1 MRGGLVTMLKI
12 KSSPVEENKDTK
24 SGVVNSSTEIEKL
37 KRKLYTD
44 PVLGCRNRAAFE
56 EMSKDYSGVGTYFSI
71 DINNLKFVN
80 DNFSHE
86 KGDELLKIVADIGV
100 SIWGDNFFKIG
111 GDEDGVY
118 YPEVIPVEQCES
130 WMEQFKDLVEK
141 ADEEHPDF
149 PVAAAIGY
157 SFSNLGVDLK
167 TIINEADQMMYEN
180 KRAYKESHPEYD
192 MRRAKVTVDT
202 VKQAIEDG
210 TFHEYVEQMRAEQG
224 VEPKPKPVL
233 EEIDENFDAVEEDVA
248 EDTKDMW
255 SNLGVEIDESV
266 DSVAEDELPAP
277 VNKAPISSVPEV
289 YEDLSAAG
297 DEEAYRQEEFANKVN
312 PILHETTKK
321 AVAEAVKAQN
331 DKMKLEV
338 SEVLQDEVSYRLGKY
353 EKRRKRRD
361 LKEKIGFC
369 IKGVVIIVVFLIIF
383 GNAQI
388 RLRISLVAKDAGE
401 LISDLL
407 QGKEASSNKL
417 VEDLFKDWGSD
428 INKVNTVDTT
438 KDKGFDINSEEG
450 AENNE

>member
-1 MRGGLVTMLKI
+1 MALKVRD
-12 KSSPVEENKDTK
+12 PNNKTK
-24 SGVVNSSTEIEKL
+24 DVDVKVNISGVVDEVEEL
-37 KRKLYTD
+37 KKKLYTD
-44 PVLGCRNRAAFE
+44 PVLDCRNRAAFE

-130 WMEQFKDLVEK
+130 WMKHFKDLIEK

-157 SFSNLGVDLK
+157 SFSDSGVDLK

-192 MRRAKVTVDT
+192 MRRARVTVDT

-210 TFHEYVEQMRAEQG
+210 TFHEYVEQMRAEKG
-224 VEPKPKPVL
+224 EEPKPKPVL
-233 EEIDENFDAVEEDVA
+233 EEIDENFDTVEEDTS
-248 EDTKDMW
+248 EDMKDMW
-255 SNLGVEIDESV
+255 QSSGVEIDETV
-266 DSVAEDELPAP
+266 DSIAEDELPAP
-277 VNKAPISSVPEV
+277 VKKAPISSVPEV
-289 YEDLSAAG
+289 YEDLSAG
-297 DEEAYRQEEFANKVN
+297 NEEEAYRQEEFANKVN

-321 AVAEAVKAQN
+321 AVSEAVKAQN
-331 DKMKLEV
+331 DRVKLEI
-338 SEVLQDEVSYRLGKY
+338 SEVLQDEVSSRLSKY
-353 EKRRKRRD
+353 ERRRRRRD

-369 IKGVVIIVVFLIIF
+369 IKGVVLIIVFLIIF

-401 LISDLL
+401 MISDLL
-407 QGKEASSNKL
+407 RGKDTSSNKL
-417 VEDLFKDWGSD
+417 VEDLFRDLGDD
-428 INKVNTVDTT
+428 INNVNTIDTT
-438 KDKGFDINSEEG
+438 KDKGFNMEEG
-450 AENNE
+450 AESNE

>member
-1 MRGGLVTMLKI
+1 MLKI
-12 KSSPVEENKDTK
+12 KSSPAEENKSTK
-24 SGVVNSSTEIEKL
+24 SGVVDSTTEIEELRK
-37 KRKLYTD
+37 KLYTD

-130 WMEQFKDLVEK
+130 WMKHFKDLIEK

-157 SFSNLGVDLK
+157 SFSNSGVDLK
-167 TIINEADQMMYEN
+167 TIINEADLMMYEN

-192 MRRAKVTVDT
+192 MRRARVTVDT

-210 TFHEYVEQMRAEQG
+210 TFHEYVEQMRAEKG
-224 VEPKPKPVL
+224 EEPKPKPVL
-233 EEIDENFDAVEEDVA
+233 EEIDETVDAVAD
-248 EDTKDMW
+248 DD
-255 SNLGVEIDESV
+255 
-266 DSVAEDELPAP
+266 LPAP
-277 VNKAPISSVPEV
+277 VKKAPISSIPEV
-289 YEDLSAAG
+289 YEDLSAG
-297 DEEAYRQEEFANKVN
+297 NEEEAYRQEEFANKIN

-331 DKMKLEV
+331 DKTKLEI
-338 SEVLQDEVSYRLGKY
+338 SEVLQDEVSSRLSKY
-353 EKRRKRRD
+353 ERRRRRRD

-369 IKGVVIIVVFLIIF
+369 IKGVVFILAFLIIF

-401 LISDLL
+401 IISDLL
-407 QGKEASSNKL
+407 QGKDTSSNKL
-417 VEDLFKDWGSD
+417 VEDLFRDLGD
-428 INKVNTVDTT
+428 DTNKVNTIDTT
-438 KDKGFDINSEEG
+438 KDKGFNIEEG
-450 AENNE
+450 AESNE

>member
-1 MRGGLVTMLKI
+1 MALKVRDPSN
-12 KSSPVEENKDTK
+12 KAKAVEVNASD
-24 SGVVNSSTEIEKL
+24 SGVVNSSTEIEEL
-37 KRKLYTD
+37 KKKLYTD

-157 SFSNLGVDLK
+157 SFSDSGVDLK

-192 MRRAKVTVDT
+192 MRRAKVTIDT

-210 TFHEYVEQMRAEQG
+210 TFHEYMEMQRAERG
-224 VEPKPKPVL
+224 EEPKPKPVI
-233 EEIDENFDAVEEDVA
+233 EEIDEGFDAVEEDVA
-248 EDTKDMW
+248 EDMKDMW
-255 SNLGVEIDESV
+255 KCSGVEIDESV
-266 DSVAEDELPAP
+266 DSIAEDELPVLVKRP
-277 VNKAPISSVPEV
+277 LSSVPEV
-289 YEDLSAAG
+289 YEDLSAAHE
-297 DEEAYRQEEFANKVN
+297 EEAYREEEFSKKVN

-338 SEVLQDEVSYRLGKY
+338 SEVLQDEVSSRLSKY
-353 EKRRKRRD
+353 ERRRRRRD
-361 LKEKIGFC
+361 LKEKISWV
-369 IKGVVIIVVFLIIF
+369 IKAIIIVLVTLIVF
-383 GNAQI
+383 GNKQM
-388 RLRISLVAKDAGE
+388 RMRISIVAKDAGE

-428 INKVNTVDTT
+428 INKINTIDTT

-450 AENNE
+450 AESNE

>member
-1 MRGGLVTMLKI
+1 MALKVRD
-12 KSSPVEENKDTK
+12 PNNKTK
-24 SGVVNSSTEIEKL
+24 DVDVKVNMSGVVDEVEEL
-37 KRKLYTD
+37 KKKLYTD

-130 WMEQFKDLVEK
+130 WMKHFKELVEK

-157 SFSNLGVDLK
+157 SFSDSGVDLK
-167 TIINEADQMMYEN
+167 TIINEADLMMYEN

-210 TFHEYVEQMRAEQG
+210 TFHEYVEQMRAEKG
-224 VEPKPKPVL
+224 EEPKPKPVL
-233 EEIDENFDAVEEDVA
+233 EEIDENFDTVEEDTS
-248 EDTKDMW
+248 EDMKDMW
-255 SNLGVEIDESV
+255 QSSGVEIDETV
-266 DSVAEDELPAP
+266 DSIAEDELPAP
-277 VNKAPISSVPEV
+277 VKKAPISSVPEV
-289 YEDLSAAG
+289 YEDLSAG
-297 DEEAYRQEEFANKVN
+297 NEEEAYRQEEFANKVN

-331 DKMKLEV
+331 DKTKLEI
-338 SEVLQDEVSYRLGKY
+338 SEVLQDEVSSRLSKY
-353 EKRRKRRD
+353 ERRRRRRD
-361 LKEKIGFC
+361 LKEKISWV
-369 IKGVVIIVVFLIIF
+369 IKAIIIVLVTLIIF
-383 GNAQI
+383 GNKQI
-388 RLRISLVAKDAGE
+388 RMRISIVAKDAGE

-428 INKVNTVDTT
+428 INKVNTIDTT
-438 KDKGFDINSEEG
+438 KDKGFDINSEESDY
-450 AENNE
+450 